1 MPFHDHYLSR
11 HVQISGSRLTQT
23 LDELLHQALPEHSPN
38 SALYRDMLLSVIRMA
53 QTDHS
58 HWDAQILLQT
68 IQEMERAFHHL
79 DRFKRQRK
87 VTVFGSSRTPKNH
100 PLYAQAKALGAALAH
115 QDLMVIT
122 GAGKGIMEA
131 AHEGAGLEYSLGLNI
146 LLPYEQHVNSTVA
159 GTDNLLTF
167 HFFFIRKLFFVK
179 EADALVLCPG
189 GFGTLDEALEV
200 LTLVQTGKSPIV
212 PIILLDEPGGTYWTD
227 LLRFMEQHLKDHQYI
242 VASDFRLMRQ
252 AYSVEE
258 VVSDITN
265 FYTNFHSSRWLD
277 ERFVIRL
284 QHKLSETTMDYLN
297 REYRD
302 LCLQGTFEQTS
313 CCSIERDDEPELQHL
328 TRLSFISNGKHQG
341 RLRELIDCINHP
353 ERWA

>member
-1 MPFHDHYLSR
+1 MPFNDHYLSR
-11 HVQISGSRLTQT
+11 HVQISGSRLAQT
-23 LDELLHQALPEHSPN
+23 LDELLHQALPEGNPN
-38 SALYRDMLLSVIRMA
+38 SALYRDMLMTIIRMA

-58 HWDAQILLQT
+58 RWDAKILLQT
-68 IQEMERAFHHL
+68 IHEMERAFHHL
-79 DRFKRQRK
+79 DRFKRRRK
-87 VTVFGSSRTPKNH
+87 VTVFGSSRAPKDH

-115 QDLMVIT
+115 QDLMVMT

-146 LLPYEQHVNSTVA
+146 ILPYEQQANPIVA

-212 PIILLDEPGGTYWTD
+212 PIILLDEPGGCYWTD
-227 LLRFMEQHLKDHQYI
+227 LLRFMEQHMKDQQYI
-242 VASDFRLMRQ
+242 SSSDLHLMRQ
-252 AYSVEE
+252 AHSVEE
-258 VVSDITN
+258 VVSDITS

-284 QHKLSETTMDYLN
+284 QHKLSEATLEYLN
-297 REYRD
+297 QEYRD
-302 LCLQGTFEQTS
+302 LCHYGAFEQTP
-313 CCSIERDDEPELQHL
+313 CCPMELDDEPELQHL
-328 TRLSFISNGKHQG
+328 TRLSFAFNGRHHG
-341 RLRELIDCINHP
+341 RLRALIDCINHP
-353 ERWA
+353 EHWA